1 MVMVKGE
8 QNHRKPLMPMVFAGK
23 NHRIPSLPKMT
34 IVHLYFVF
42 LSVCLSVFPFLVYLY
57 FCLLFGHLSSSLFN
71 FICLHF
77 SPLLGGTGLRWSL
90 KVDSDQPYAC
100 LVHSE
105 LYVGRD
111 GNGWDGIDGWSS

>member
-1 MVMVKGE
+1 MTSISYFGKMNSTHGSVV
-8 QNHRKPLMPMVFAGK
+8 PLAMFVFYLV
-23 NHRIPSLPKMT
+23 IL
-34 IVHLYFVF
+34 VHL
-42 LSVCLSVFPFLVYLY
+42 C
-57 FCLLFGHLSSSLFN
+57 SSLFN